1 MNHYEKNIPFNLHQY
16 TAAQE
21 NEELDSNEEDKNDSI
36 LGKKQN
42 NISIENE
49 ITSNR
54 SISLNK
60 DNDKS
65 KYFFGESAS
74 DQSQRV
80 KATSPFKNIKS
91 WKIAHLMIK
100 TGDNLMQ
107 EQFALQLIHQFYQI
121 FELEKTNLKVTP
133 YEVLSLGEY
142 FFKFLPEIY

>member
-16 TAAQE
+16 TASQD
-21 NEELDSNEEDKNDSI
+21 NEENDSNEEDKNDSI

-42 NISIENE
+42 NVSIENE

-54 SISLNK
+54 SNSLNK

-65 KYFFGESAS
+65 KYFFGELAS

-91 WKIAHLMIK
+91 WKIAHLIIK

-133 YEVLSLGEY
+133 YEVLSLGEC
-142 FFKFLPEIY
+142 FLNF